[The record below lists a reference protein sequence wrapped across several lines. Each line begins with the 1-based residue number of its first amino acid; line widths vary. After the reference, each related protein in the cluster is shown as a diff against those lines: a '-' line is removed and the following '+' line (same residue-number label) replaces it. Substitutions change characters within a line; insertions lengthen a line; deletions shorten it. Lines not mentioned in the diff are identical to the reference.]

1 MRNPAPGLARIM
13 IVLAGLLLA
22 ACDSADSPPVTR
34 VAGQSLP
41 AFSVKDH
48 DNRLKPF
55 IRPETPL
62 LVLNIWA
69 IWCPP
74 CRVEMPSLQRLADA
88 GFPIMGLA
96 VENDAYL
103 LDEFLRKYQIHFP
116 VMRIAREE
124 AETRL
129 GLREYPLTLLLDS
142 NGRILAR
149 LTGAFDW
156 DDPRIK
162 KLLLRLKQKQEIDI
176 SEIETIF
183 RASQKAA
190 AERRQPP

>member
-1 MRNPAPGLARIM
+1 MWNLVPGFARIM
-13 IVLAGLLLA
+13 VVFTGLLLA
-22 ACDSADSPPVTR
+22 ACDSADSPPVAR
-34 VAGQSLP
+34 VAGQLLP
-41 AFSVKDH
+41 AFSVKGH
-48 DNRLKPF
+48 DNRLQIF
-55 IRPETPL
+55 VQPEAPL

-74 CRVEMPSLQRLADA
+74 CRVEMPDLQRLADA
-88 GFPIMGLA
+88 GFSVIGLA
-96 VENDAYL
+96 VEKDPYL

-116 VMRIAREE
+116 IMRIAREE

-142 NGRILAR
+142 DGRILAR

-156 DDPRIK
+156 DDPSIK
-162 KLLLRLKQKQEIDI
+162 KLLLRLEQKQDIDI
-176 SEIETIF
+176 SEIKTVF

-190 AERRQPP
+190 AERRRQP